1 MTWSSADSPGQSS
14 LDTHNRWASWGR
26 WERFQKPEALAAS
39 FLGSGRAE
47 ALGERFAATKEDR
60 AFQRKLAQRAGKALS
75 AAFDKRHRKPAATS
89 SLRRQTEAS
98 TAREAAGRAAAQ
110 AQSGFYASDEAA
122 IVRDYLD
129 AMIDRYGARD
139 RNAPG
144 LDMLEYARGLVD
156 TAHGELHASAAAKVH
171 WAAAEAHENVYA
183 RLAASSTDL
192 APGRERAWLREA
204 QHAEKRGGPAARDV
218 VDATWATMVSAY
230 EAEQAKGRTAR
241 QDIEARLRP
250 DERRRAATAYMTT
263 AHQVVT
269 GVAAGDRDQ
278 SLTALLSTE
287 RAAAR
292 RTLEALPA
300 ALPDEASVALGTALD
315 AAAGSAGSAGSAGA
329 REASAVSKPATA
341 AAVPSAHPGRT
352 AAAGQGLRTAED
364 VRALVAGSSE
374 ERGGPRSGPATG
386 SARAPDPGAKP
397 AAETIRQSAKEL

>member
-1 MTWSSADSPGQSS
+1 MVDAVGKAGGIAGPRRARPAVPCGSSGTRTAARRYPRRLDTGSKDRPHDLEFRRLPGQSS

-60 AFQRKLAQRAGKALS
+60 AFQRKLAQRAGKDLS
-75 AAFDKRHRKPAATS
+75 AAFDKRHRKPATTS

-122 IVRDYLD
+122 IVRDFLG

-183 RLAASSTDL
+183 RLAASSADL
-192 APGRERAWLREA
+192 APAGNA
-204 QHAEKRGGPAARDV
+204 RGC
-218 VDATWATMVSAY
+218 
-230 EAEQAKGRTAR
+230 
-241 QDIEARLRP
+241 
-250 DERRRAATAYMTT
+250 RRRNT
-263 AHQVVT
+263 
-269 GVAAGDRDQ
+269 RK
-278 SLTALLSTE
+278 S
-287 RAAAR
+287 AAAPR
-292 RTLEALPA
+292 HRT
-300 ALPDEASVALGTALD
+300 S
-315 AAAGSAGSAGSAGA
+315 
-329 REASAVSKPATA
+329 
-341 AAVPSAHPGRT
+341 
-352 AAAGQGLRTAED
+352 
-364 VRALVAGSSE
+364 
-374 ERGGPRSGPATG
+374 
-386 SARAPDPGAKP
+386 
-397 AAETIRQSAKEL
+397 